1 MMELKLREMASCR
14 KREEEEVIVI
24 SEAAVAP
31 IEQVTQ
37 ITKQSDPPLEI
48 DQMSPRSHDAQV
60 TNLQTCAT
68 QTPNNGVDPSF
79 S

>member
-14 KREEEEVIVI
+14 RKRERGEEEVIVI

-37 ITKQSDPPLEI
+37 ITKQSEPPVELSLVLE
-48 DQMSPRSHDAQV
+48 A
-60 TNLQTCAT
+60 
-68 QTPNNGVDPSF
+68 
-79 S
+79 

>member
-14 KREEEEVIVI
+14 RKSEEEVIVI

-37 ITKQSDPPLEI
+37 ITKQSEPPLELG
-48 DQMSPRSHDAQV
+48 QV
-60 TNLQTCAT
+60 T
-68 QTPNNGVDPSF
+68 
-79 S
+79 